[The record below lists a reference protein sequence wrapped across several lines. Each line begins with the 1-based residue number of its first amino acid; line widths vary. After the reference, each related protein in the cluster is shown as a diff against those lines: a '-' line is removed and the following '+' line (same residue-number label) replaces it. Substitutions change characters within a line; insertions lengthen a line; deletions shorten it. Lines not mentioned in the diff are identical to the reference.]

1 MTDNYQ
7 FSKSIISE
15 GVDSYSPFTD
25 KQWNYVNDIN
35 SGVYQ
40 NSGLTLVQ
48 WDLSSIYNSSKFT
61 DLSECYVTIPIILT
75 AGMAS
80 GAVPP
85 VPIAPIAGSFSLLSM
100 KSNFVNL
107 VHQGDIQVSGSSVE
121 QTQPFLNVFQNFRML
136 SEMSQNDLKSLGKS
150 LGFSD
155 CIDTPTSTKWNG
167 AVSNAGIPTAVAG
180 GGNGLCN
187 NIPFPVVGALGSD
200 TQLNFGTQNLNVV
213 NKAIQERVGRYY
225 DVSNNTT
232 NNINGTAGIP
242 TSGNAGNIMT
252 SIQLNNEF
260 KPYYQVVNTNFMV
273 WYDVAVIRLG
283 DIFDSMKQLGML
295 KRFDGVLRLY
305 LNTGAVQVNVTNPN
319 AVTTYQFQFS
329 NSTLSN
335 TVPFTV
341 NYTQASLPANV
352 ASITAGCFIARPSQ
366 TNFNSAI
373 NLSASG
379 SSHPMNAC
387 RFYYSQ
393 ITMSPEKS
401 LKYIESNRNKEIVYR
416 TILSNNYTNI
426 SAGSSFNQLVNSG
439 IKNMIGVLIIPLV
452 AASLLLFPEYSSPFD
467 TFGATYAPI
476 SLINVQS
483 SVGGTNL
490 KTNPLIYSF
499 ENFLNEVKDFES
511 LTSSD
516 FGVSVGLISQQWW
529 EQNRVYYLSCRST
542 DADKSTPRSLNVS
555 FLNNSQVP
563 IDVMIFTIYL
573 DKFIIDVSN
582 GIVRK

>member
-7 FSKSIISE
+7 FAKSNLSE

-25 KQWNYVNDIN
+25 KQWNYLNDIN

-48 WDLSSIYNSSKFT
+48 WDLSSIYNSSKFS
-61 DLSECYVTIPIILT
+61 DLSECYVTLPIVLT
-75 AGMAS
+75 AGIAT
-80 GAVPP
+80 GANPP
-85 VPIAPIAGSFSLLSM
+85 LPIAPIAGSFSLLSM

-107 VHQGDIQVSGSSVE
+107 IHQGDLQVSGSSVE

-136 SEMSQNDLKSLGKS
+136 SEMSQNDLKSIGTS
-150 LGFSD
+150 LGFSQ
-155 CIDTPTSTKWNG
+155 CVDTPSSTKWNG
-167 AVSNAGIPTAVAG
+167 AVSNAGLPTPVLN

-187 NIPFPVVGALGSD
+187 NFPFPIVGSLGSD
-200 TQLNFGTQNLNVV
+200 SQQAFGTQNVNVV

-232 NNINGTAGIP
+232 NNIIGAGGIP
-242 TSGNAGNIMT
+242 TSINAGNIMT
-252 SIQLNNEF
+252 PIQLNNEF
-260 KPYYQVVNTNFMV
+260 KPYYQVLNTNYMV

-295 KRFDGVLRLY
+295 KRFDGILRLY
-305 LNTGAVQVNVTNPN
+305 VNTGGVQVNVAAPT
-319 AVTTYQFQFS
+319 ADTTYQFQYS
-329 NSTLSN
+329 NSTFTN
-335 TVPFTV
+335 TIPFTV
-341 NYTQASLPANV
+341 NYVRSALPATT
-352 ASITAGCFIARPSQ
+352 ATITAGCYIARPAQS
-366 TNFNSAI
+366 NFNTAI

-379 SSHPMNAC
+379 ASHPMNAC

-416 TILSNNYTNI
+416 TILSNNYSNTT
-426 SAGSSFNQLVNSG
+426 AGSSFNQLINAG
-439 IKNMIGVLIIPLV
+439 IKNLIGVLIIPYI
-452 AASLLLFPEYSSPFD
+452 ASSLLLFPEYASPFD
-467 TFGATYAPI
+467 TFGSTYCPI
-476 SLINVQS
+476 SLINVQA

-490 KTNPLIYSF
+490 KANPEIYTF

-516 FGVSVGLISQQWW
+516 FGVSVGLINQQWW
-529 EQNRVYYLSCRST
+529 EQNRCYYLSCRST
-542 DADKSTPRSLNVS
+542 DADKATPRALNIS
-555 FLNNSQVP
+555 FVNNSQVP
-563 IDVMIFTIYL
+563 IDVMVFTIYL
-573 DKFIIDVSN
+573 DRFVVDVSS
-582 GIVRK
+582 GIIKK